1 MHFKLIYVCFFIIF
15 CRIQLSAKHFCVKI
29 CIMPWFLQVVIP
41 LSFFRRVAQHQD
53 GMCITPNALVKER
66 SQNKQLSM
74 FTRSTNLFLLAK
86 LSGEEDRPMLFLP
99 QVALL
104 LMQMHKGFT
113 GAVGRFIIDYHIL
126 KHLESQNGH
135 LEFHP
140 SESIPASLWTQFLS
154 FGRVIFWQLLSQQN
168 ARRRCQNKWLLTLA
182 PVFCIFWSSF
192 QFSTWQSISSMGI
205 FFSRDVSSKHFATYL
220 AAEWV
225 SKLRWT
231 WLSFLSYHPPTPEKK
246 IYEMVGLMI

>member
-1 MHFKLIYVCFFIIF
+1 MCMYYALIPPSS
-15 CRIQLSAKHFCVKI
+15 LSFV
-29 CIMPWFLQVVIP
+29 FLQE
-41 LSFFRRVAQHQD
+41 SGTEAHQD

-74 FTRSTNLFLLAK
+74 FTRWTNLFLLAE
-86 LSGEEDRPMLFLP
+86 LLGNEHRPTSILP

-104 LMQMHKGFT
+104 CSSVICKGFT
-113 GAVGRFIIDYHIL
+113 VDVGRFIIKYQIL

-182 PVFCIFWSSF
+182 PVFCIFWSVF
-192 QFSTWQSISSMGI
+192 QFSTLQSISSMGI
-205 FFSRDVSSKHFATYL
+205 FYSKDVQIIYTFCNMFRSSVNIKIEVDLTEFPEFSSSNSCK
-220 AAEWV
+220 
-225 SKLRWT
+225 
-231 WLSFLSYHPPTPEKK
+231 
-246 IYEMVGLMI
+246 